1 MAPVGGEYF
10 DNVSPITGKPFCRV
24 PRSGA
29 ADIEKALDAA
39 HAARKSWART
49 STTERANLLW
59 RMADRMEQNLL
70 LLAVADSIDNG
81 KPVRETMAAD
91 LPLAIDHLRYFAG
104 CIRAQEAG
112 SPRSTTTPSP
122 IISTSPSAWS
132 ARSSPGTSPLL
143 MAAWSWPR
151 RWQPAAAWC

>member
-1 MAPVGGEYF
+1 MFREEDLMDTIQPKKMGLDVDNPYKGQYENYIGGQWVAPVGGEYF

-104 CIRAQEAG
+104 CIR
-112 SPRSTTTPSP
+112 
-122 IISTSPSAWS
+122 
-132 ARSSPGTSPLL
+132 
-143 MAAWSWPR
+143 
-151 RWQPAAAWC
+151 